1 MTRTGALPPGVLL
14 IGGGKMGGALLA
26 GWLRG
31 ALRPADA
38 VVVEPDQAAAARAA
52 ILGVNAVGDA
62 AAVPAGFRPGVLV
75 FAVKPQIMDAVVPAY
90 RALAGGGA
98 LVLSIAAGRTIGSF
112 ARLLGEVPI
121 VRAMPN
127 TPAAIGRGITVA
139 CPNAKVTPAM
149 RERASMLLA
158 AVGEVGWVEDEAMM
172 DAVTAVS
179 GSGPAYVFLM
189 IEALAAA
196 GVEAGLPAP
205 LAARLAL
212 VTVAGSG
219 ALALDSGTA
228 PDELRRNVTSPGG
241 TTQAAL
247 EVLMAADG
255 LAPLMARA
263 VAAATH
269 RSRELAS

>member
-1 MTRTGALPPGVLL
+1 MSRTGALPPGVLL

-31 ALRPADA
+31 ALKPADA

-52 ILGVNAVGDA
+52 TLGVSVVADA

-75 FAVKPQIMDAVVPAY
+75 FAVKPQIMDGVVPAY
-90 RALAGGGA
+90 RMLAGEGA

-127 TPAAIGRGITVA
+127 TPAAIGHGITVA
-139 CPNAKVTPAM
+139 CPNAEVTPAM

-158 AVGEVGWVEDEAMM
+158 AVGEVEWVADEALM

-219 ALALDSGTA
+219 ALALESGAA

-247 EVLMAADG
+247 EVLMAVDG

-263 VAAATH
+263 VAAATR